1 MTQKLKALKDAL
13 QASESEGAKV
23 SLDFLTGFSG
33 AKLLG
38 ALQRITALCDHNE
51 VYCEIGV
58 FQGMSLVSVAA
69 ANPATTCIGI
79 DNYAFF
85 DPDGKNK
92 SIVCERIGRANCDNV
107 TLLEVGYEDCSEMLQ
122 RHLAEKKIGLLFI
135 DGPHDY
141 RSQLMCLMLFE
152 KFLSDKAVVIV
163 DDCNY
168 EHVRQA
174 NSDFLV
180 THSNYALAWE
190 KYTGKHPDNMT
201 PAELSA
207 ARAGWWNGVNVIC
220 RDDQREWPRTLP
232 RTGSERT
239 LYENDH
245 LVHPMRYAEAAPEAL
260 RFASALYPLRIR
272 TAFRKLLSLRRRIQS
287 LGDRRAW
294 YDGMNMRGM

>member
-1 MTQKLKALKDAL
+1 MAKKLKALRDAL
-13 QASESEGAKV
+13 QASEIEGAKI
-23 SLDFLTGFSG
+23 SLDCLTGFSG

-38 ALQRITALCDHNE
+38 ALQRITALCDSNE

-69 ANPATTCIGI
+69 ANPKTTCIGI

-85 DPDGKNK
+85 DPEGKNK
-92 SIVCERIGRANCDNV
+92 SIVCERISRANCNNV
-107 TLLEVGYEDCSEMLQ
+107 TLLEVGYEECPEMLQ
-122 RHLAEKKIGLLFI
+122 RQLAEKKIGLLFI

-152 KFLSDKAVVIV
+152 RFLSDNAVVIV

-190 KYTGKHPDNMT
+190 KYTGKHPNNMT
-201 PAELSA
+201 CAELGD

-220 RDDQREWPRTLP
+220 RDDQREWPRKLP
-232 RTGSERT
+232 RTGSGRT

-245 LVHPMRYAEAAPEAL
+245 LVHSMRYAEAAPEAL
-260 RFASALYPLRIR
+260 RFASSLYSLKIG
-272 TAFRKLLSLRRRIQS
+272 TAFRELLALRRRIQS
-287 LGDRRAW
+287 LGDRRSW
-294 YDGMNMRGM
+294 HDELNMRGM